1 MRTINAS
8 QITDT
13 VEKLCLDANYYLN
26 KDVYNALC
34 NAANSENELAAEVLS
49 TLIENADLARE
60 KEVAMC
66 QDTGMAVVFV
76 EIGQELNISGGPL
89 PDAINEGV
97 RRGYEKGYLRKS
109 VVIDPINRVNTKD
122 NTPAVIHYDIV
133 SGDKLKITLAPK
145 GFGSENKS
153 GVKMLEPAAG
163 LSGVMDFVVDI
174 VKNGGASACP
184 PLVVGVGI
192 GGTMEKAALL
202 SKTALLRETGRPN
215 NSEFW
220 HDIEEQLK
228 NRINQL
234 GIGPGGLG
242 GRTTALCVNIE
253 TYPTH
258 IAGLP
263 VAVNLCCHASR
274 HAEAIL

>member
-1 MRTINAS
+1 MRTIDAS
-8 QITDT
+8 LITET
-13 VEKLCLDANYYLN
+13 VEKLCLDANYFLN
-26 KDVYNALC
+26 EDVYNALC
-34 NAANSENELAAEVLS
+34 TAAHSENELAAEVLN
-49 TLIENADLARE
+49 TLVENADLARE

-76 EIGQELNISGGPL
+76 EIGQELKISGGL
-89 PDAINEGV
+89 LSDAINEGV

-133 SGDKLKITLAPK
+133 GGDSLKIILAPK

-153 GVKMLEPAAG
+153 GVKMLEPSAG
-163 LSGVMDFVVDI
+163 LSGVMDFVVD
-174 VKNGGASACP
+174 VVQKGGASACP

-202 SKTALLRETGRPN
+202 SKTALLREIGRPN
-215 NSEFW
+215 GSEFW
-220 HDIEEQLK
+220 QDIEEQLK

-234 GIGPGGLG
+234 GIGPSGLG
-242 GRTTALCVNIE
+242 GKTTALCVNIE

>member
-1 MRTINAS
+1 MRTVSAS
-8 QITDT
+8 LITET
-13 VEKLCLDANYYLN
+13 IEKLCIDANYKLN
-26 KDVYNALC
+26 EDVCNALK
-34 NAANSENELAAEVLS
+34 NAAKSENELAREVLN
-49 TLIENADLARE
+49 TLIENADLA
-60 KEVAMC
+60 KKQEVPMC

-76 EIGQELNISGGPL
+76 EVGQELKITGGL
-89 PDAINEGV
+89 LSEAVNEGV

-109 VVIDPINRVNTKD
+109 VVKDPINRINTKD

-133 SGDKLKITLAPK
+133 GGDKLKITFAPK

-153 GVKMLEPAAG
+153 ALKMLQPADG
-163 LSGVMDFVVDI
+163 LTGVTDFVVDT
-174 VKNGGASACP
+174 VKKGGASACP

-202 SKTALLRETGRPN
+202 AKTALLRETGRPN
-215 NSEFW
+215 KDEFW
-220 HDIEEQLK
+220 QNVEVRLK
-228 NRINQL
+228 ERINQL
-234 GIGPGGLG
+234 GIGPAGLG
-242 GRTTALCVNIE
+242 GKTTALCVNIE

-274 HAEAIL
+274 HAQAIL

>member
-1 MRTINAS
+1 MRTIKAS
-8 QITDT
+8 LITDT
-13 VEKLCLDANYYLN
+13 VEKLCLDANYFLS
-26 KDVYNALC
+26 KDVYNSLRK
-34 NAANSENELAAEVLS
+34 AANSENELAAEVIS
-49 TLIENADLARE
+49 TLVENADLARE

-76 EIGQELNISGGPL
+76 EIGQELNISGGL
-89 PDAINEGV
+89 LSEAINEGV

-133 SGDKLKITLAPK
+133 SGDKLKIILVPK

-153 GVKMLEPAAG
+153 GVKMLEPSAG
-163 LSGVMDFVVDI
+163 LNGVMDFVVD
-174 VKNGGASACP
+174 VVEKGGASACP

-202 SKTALLRETGRPN
+202 SKTALLRDVGRPN
-215 NSEFW
+215 NSDFW

-242 GRTTALCVNIE
+242 GKTTVLCVNIE

-274 HAEAIL
+274 HAEAVL